1 MRGLTLVAVGSL
13 SLALL
18 SGVASAQPAG
28 DGEPTAAPAAGD
40 APAPAAGDPE
50 TLTAEDEAALMAFL
64 VTKIDEVQAKVMDK
78 LATKMAAK
86 NEARFDLV
94 IDILLVI
101 SLSGLLLLLL
111 PLYLRRR
118 YPGRGRELFKLS
130 ATAAVMFVVTMLLF
144 SSLLVVF
151 KSVQAELSI
160 ATNPVVQLTN
170 AAFDAL
176 KNNLGE
182 LGEYPDELVVPP
194 LEQIISGEA
203 DDVPTALLSN
213 AAAFAHDVT
222 VFKSLART
230 FSWVK
235 DILGFLPILL
245 SMLVVALFLVTQKE
259 IVLTIIRMPERVIS
273 GEATA
278 AEVNR
283 LVRRRLVAEALTTV
297 VLLLGL
303 AVLMVLTTMAMV
315 LVAQPAAE
323 ALIAYVLINLLYVT
337 STPEASTALVYVS
350 VGGTLLFIVLALMSL
365 VLGAGFFLGK
375 WQKILRAR
383 FADRVPLR
391 THKRFLGL
399 GSLGFLWILAFPFLF
414 ILGAGV
420 VIDMVL
426 GGVKDGDWGMV
437 LASGPLILVIGF
449 ALFYWLLRGLRAQR
463 YLFKYKVAPTVA
475 EAA

>member
-1 MRGLTLVAVGSL
+1 MVVLFAPQ
-13 SLALL
+13 
-18 SGVASAQPAG
+18 ASPA
-28 DGEPTAAPAAGD
+28 EPERD
-40 APAPAAGDPE
+40 PAPAADPAPGGDLAPAADAARAGEPE
-50 TLTAEDEAALMAFL
+50 ALSAEDEAALMAFI
-64 VTKIDEVQAKVMDK
+64 VQKIDEVQAKVMDK

-94 IDILLVI
+94 IDILFVL

-111 PLYLRRR
+111 PLFLRRR

-144 SSLLVVF
+144 SALLVVF

-160 ATNPVVQLTN
+160 ATNPVVQLTD

-176 KNNLGE
+176 KDNLGE
-182 LGEYPDELVVPP
+182 LGEFPDELVLPP
-194 LEQIISGEA
+194 LEQLISGAAE
-203 DDVPTALLSN
+203 DVPTALLSN

-245 SMLVVALFLVTQKE
+245 SLLVVALFLMTQKD

-283 LVRRRLVAEALTTV
+283 LVRHRLVAEALTTGA
-297 VLLLGL
+297 LLLGL
-303 AVLMVLTTMAMV
+303 AVLMVLTTLAMV
-315 LVAQPAAE
+315 VVAQPAAE
-323 ALIAYVLINLLYVT
+323 ALIGYVLVNLLYVT
-337 STPEASTALVYVS
+337 QVPEASTALVYVS
-350 VGGTLLFIVLALMSL
+350 VGGTLLFIVLALVSL
-365 VLGAGFFLGK
+365 VLGAGFLLGK

-383 FADRVPLR
+383 FADGVPLGS
-391 THKRFLGL
+391 HKRFIRL
-399 GSLGFLWILAFPFLF
+399 GSLGFLWILVFPFLF
-414 ILGAGV
+414 ILAAGE
-420 VIDMVL
+420 VIDLVL
-426 GGVKDGDWGMV
+426 AGIKDGDWTMA
-437 LASGPLILVIGF
+437 LASGPLILVLGF
-449 ALFYWLLRGLRAQR
+449 VLFYWLLRGLRTQR
-463 YLFKYKVAPTVA
+463 YLFRYKVAPT
-475 EAA
+475 AAGAA